1 MKWRHR
7 DELALGKLQVAKE
20 LLEQGNHAEAVRVA
34 ADAEAHAEAARTRNA
49 ARTTL
54 AWAALGLGYVER
66 AKAALDRIDPPHA
79 LDLYCYAAVQAARG
93 SPELA
98 IQALELARGARSL
111 TCDGAKLLIDL
122 YALQNRID
130 CAVSVAINS
139 RELLGADN
147 CRVVLRAARQ
157 AGMLVPATASG
168 ALRY

>member
-7 DELALGKLQVAKE
+7 DESALAELQMAKA
-20 LLEQGNHAEAVRVA
+20 LLEQGNHAEATRAA
-34 ADAEAHAEAARTRNA
+34 ADAETHAEAASTRNA

-54 AWAALGLGYVER
+54 AWAALGQGYVER
-66 AKAALDRIDPPHA
+66 AKAALDRVDPPHA

-130 CAVSVAINS
+130 CAVSVALNS
-139 RELLGADN
+139 REVLGADN
-147 CRVVLRAARQ
+147 CRIVLRAARQ
-157 AGMLVPATASG
+157 AGMLVPATALATS
-168 ALRY
+168 RY